1 MRPESDP
8 PSPAYTI
15 PQQGEG
21 LDGGGRS
28 LEVDKLS
35 SLEEVMEG

>member
-21 LDGGGRS
+21 LDGGGGRS

-35 SLEEVMEG
+35 S